1 MESSSTTLSSS
12 EANAEI
18 KFSDLLVQLLDLETI
33 EKDIYRSKMTWQPA
47 GARGVFGGNVC
58 GQALVAAR
66 RTVED
71 QRYEIHSLHSYFLRP
86 GNNEKP
92 ILYRVQRTRDGK
104 NFATRSV
111 EGVQDGHVIYACF
124 VSFQVR
130 MDSALDFHAKMPTR
144 PAPEA
149 LQSLETMYEQLLSD
163 ESVDDEW
170 LAVKRSKRW
179 PAVKAS
185 LEMRLRD
192 QTDWIPIEMRPC
204 VKPDFSGTGGAREP
218 RQAFWMR
225 AKGQLVDDP
234 AMHRCVAA

>member
-1 MESSSTTLSSS
+1 MQSSSTTHLSG
-12 EANAEI
+12 EATAEI
-18 KFSDLLVQLLDLETI
+18 KFSDLMVQLLDLETI
-33 EKDIYRSKMTWQPA
+33 EKDIFRSKMTWQPA

-111 EGVQDGHVIYACF
+111 EGVQDGHVIYSCF

-144 PAPEA
+144 PAPSTAEPRNDVH
-149 LQSLETMYEQLLSD
+149 EQLLSD
-163 ESVDDEW
+163 ESVDDG
-170 LAVKRSKRW
+170 W
-179 PAVKAS
+179 P
-185 LEMRLRD
+185 
-192 QTDWIPIEMRPC
+192 
-204 VKPDFSGTGGAREP
+204 
-218 RQAFWMR
+218 
-225 AKGQLVDDP
+225 
-234 AMHRCVAA
+234 